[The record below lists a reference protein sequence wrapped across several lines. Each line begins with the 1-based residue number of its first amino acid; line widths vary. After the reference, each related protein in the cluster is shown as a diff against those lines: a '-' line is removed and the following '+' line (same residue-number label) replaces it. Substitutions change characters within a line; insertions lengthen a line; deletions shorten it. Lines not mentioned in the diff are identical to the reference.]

1 MWMSVKEENM
11 ISDANGMDRL
21 ARAQELRRRG
31 ELARRHDGAMARLCY
46 EEAVVLFREL
56 EEPLVLAHTIRHLG
70 DVYLEQGRPD
80 LAEPCYHEALGL
92 YRRHEADSSLDLA
105 NAVRSLAVLR
115 WEQARALWEEV
126 RDLYTSLS
134 IETSIQESTARV
146 TALSM
151 R

>member
-1 MWMSVKEENM
+1 M

-21 ARAQELRRRG
+21 ARAEELRRRG

-56 EEPLVLAHTIRHLG
+56 EEPLVLAHSIRHLG

-92 YRRHEADSSLDLA
+92 YRSHEDDSSLDLA

-115 WEQARALWEEV
+115 WEQARMLWEEV
-126 RDLYTSLS
+126 RALYTSLS
-134 IETSIQESTARV
+134 IEAGIKESTARV
-146 TALSM
+146 AALSA

>member
-1 MWMSVKEENM
+1 M
-11 ISDANGMDRL
+11 ISDQDRMDRL

-31 ELARRHDGAMARLCY
+31 ELARQKDGAMARLCY
-46 EEAVVLFREL
+46 EEAVGLFREID
-56 EEPLVLAHTIRHLG
+56 EPLVLAHTIRHLG

-92 YRRHEADSSLDLA
+92 YRSHDDDSSLDLA

-115 WEQARALWEEV
+115 WEQTKLLWEEV
-126 RDLYTSLS
+126 RALYTSLS
-134 IETSIQESTARV
+134 IAAGIEESTARLA
-146 TALSM
+146 ALSN

>member
-1 MWMSVKEENM
+1 MV
-11 ISDANGMDRL
+11 SDQGGMDRL

-31 ELARRHDGAMARLCY
+31 ESARRRDGAMARLCY
-46 EEAVVLFREL
+46 EEAVALFREVD
-56 EEPLVLAHTIRHLG
+56 EPLVLAHTVRHLG

-92 YRRHEADSSLDLA
+92 YRSNQDDSSLDLA

-115 WEQARALWEEV
+115 WEQAKTLWEEV
-126 RDLYTSLS
+126 LDLYTGLS
-134 IETSIQESTARV
+134 IEAGINESKARV
-146 TALSM
+146 AALST